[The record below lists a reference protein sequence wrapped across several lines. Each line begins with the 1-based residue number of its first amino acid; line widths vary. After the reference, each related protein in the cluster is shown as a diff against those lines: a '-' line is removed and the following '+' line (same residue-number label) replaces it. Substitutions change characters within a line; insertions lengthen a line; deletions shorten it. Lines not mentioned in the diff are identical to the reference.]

1 MLQLQSARLKEDGMS
16 KDLPTRSQDPRSAIL
31 MAAEAAVRRFGAE
44 RTRVT
49 DIARSIGVSHSAL
62 YRHFPSRTDI
72 FTAIVQ
78 QAMDD
83 EVELAR
89 NFVEAPGTAADRLRD
104 MIVELHRRKRARF
117 SKDHE
122 LHSLYRIIAA
132 DRLSLMSDYAR
143 RMIGL
148 VARIITQGQGSG
160 EFAQCDTD
168 IAASAFADA
177 VTIFVHPA
185 MFEFFSDKPAAI
197 ETRMAHVIDLA
208 LNGLRSGTV
217 V

>member
-1 MLQLQSARLKEDGMS
+1 MI
-16 KDLPTRSQDPRSAIL
+16 KDPPPTSQDPRQAIL
-31 MAAEAAVRRFGAE
+31 KAAVIAVRRFGAE

-62 YRHFPSRTDI
+62 YRHFPSKSDI
-72 FTAIVQ
+72 FTAIIQ

-89 NFVEAPGTAADRLRD
+89 HFVDAPGSASDRLRN
-104 MIVELHRRKRARF
+104 MIVELHRRKRDRF
-117 SKDHE
+117 NKDHE
-122 LHSLYRIIAA
+122 LHSLYRIIAT
-132 DRLSLMSDYAR
+132 DHLSIMSKYAL

-148 VARIITQGQGSG
+148 VARIIRQGQESG
-160 EFAQCDTD
+160 EFGQCDID

-185 MFEFFSDKPAAI
+185 MFEFFSGKPADV
-197 ETRMAHVIDLA
+197 ETRMTHVIDLA
-208 LNGLRSGTV
+208 LMGFRSGV
-217 V
+217 KIQN

>member
-1 MLQLQSARLKEDGMS
+1 MI
-16 KDLPTRSQDPRSAIL
+16 KDPSPTSQDPRRAIL
-31 MAAEAAVRRFGAE
+31 KAAEAAVRRFGAE

-49 DIARSIGVSHSAL
+49 DIARSIGVSHSTL

-78 QAMDD
+78 QVMDD
-83 EVELAR
+83 EVELAT
-89 NFVEAPGTAADRLRD
+89 NFVDAPGPAADRLRG

-117 SKDHE
+117 NKDRE

-132 DRLSLMSDYAR
+132 DRLSIMNEYAR
-143 RMIGL
+143 RMTSL
-148 VARIITQGQGSG
+148 VARIIRQGQDGG

-185 MFEFFSDKPAAI
+185 MLEFFSGKPAGI
-197 ETRMAHVIDLA
+197 EARMTHVIDLA
-208 LNGLRSGTV
+208 LNGLRSGTGTQK
-217 V
+217 